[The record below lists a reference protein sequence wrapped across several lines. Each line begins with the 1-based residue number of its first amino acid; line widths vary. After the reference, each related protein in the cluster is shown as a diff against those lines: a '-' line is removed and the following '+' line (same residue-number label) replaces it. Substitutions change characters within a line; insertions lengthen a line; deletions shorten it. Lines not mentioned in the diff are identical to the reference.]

1 MTPYTIEI
9 ERMVLGLEHLGAGFG
24 GSLERTI
31 FDRLLG
37 NLMDLTVAWVNPD
50 AVFSKT
56 NEEIYLLWQDLY
68 ENFHRL
74 TDNAADYLAHLHSKK
89 VEEQMMTDA
98 FLVYKEALT
107 EYLRNFMT
115 SLQRTSFRIEGLLEE
130 APLTFS
136 QKLTECVADYELSI
150 PRLDV
155 RPSKEQLMERFQ
167 NEWESLRTWFLGEG
181 GSESD
186 LLYLQNATNDTIRRL
201 TRFAQRLGE
210 THHNLRNR
218 RLDYLHLAKWF
229 SNLDTVQEAHELSA
243 CVFGVFDTRHLWADR
258 PKQTESFEVE
268 IWDEPPS
275 EIEIRPK
282 VRNYREKGRPNAVVD
297 FLRTHQRL
305 LQTTKALDRL
315 HLERENAK
323 IALVSQQETETIL
336 KREQQVLD
344 VEREALGEH
353 DVFKAEKERERL
365 LKEQQKNQVILA
377 GKNKQLTNNV
387 SKEGTLK
394 DQIGKLELKEQHALA
409 TIHEELEELDSL
421 AEESAFLNHEIA
433 ADEFNR
439 EIDRTFSFALW
450 KKEAFDYQRLLENVM
465 KLLRQE
471 SGAKERYQEADLA
484 LSETKKAW
492 DEEQY
497 QEKKWADLLHEERF
511 SWVAQL
517 FEWQPMNQELRF
529 QDIELQTLALR
540 ARSFP
545 ESVNQSTLAVQYTE
559 PYCQL
564 WLQAISKKQPGHQ
577 YASAQ

>member
-1 MTPYTIEI
+1 MNEQLLKPIQEATYLTVSNAWRYRSILRYVYQQHERLRYYIVLEEILQYLKQDPHFREYTEEQLLQDLDQLVSWKNLIPRQDTGRVSSIEEFKKRKFRYQLTPYTIEI

-24 GSLERTI
+24 GSLERTL

-37 NLMDLTVAWVNPD
+37 NLMDLTAAWVKPD

-74 TDNAADYLAHLHSKK
+74 TDNAADYLAHLHSEK

-136 QKLTECVADYELSI
+136 QKLTECVAEYELSI

-167 NEWESLRTWFLGEG
+167 NKWDSLRTWFLGEG

-243 CVFGVFDTRHLWADR
+243 CVFGVFHTRHLWVDR

-297 FLRTHQRL
+297 QSERKKAALEAYLREKEIEQQL
-305 LQTTKALDRL
+305 LDNLIQNNCIVLRNLPELTTFIRKTLLTWISKCMANPDR
-315 HLERENAK
+315 K
-323 IALVSQQETETIL
+323 GKTET
-336 KREQQVLD
+336 
-344 VEREALGEH
+344 G
-353 DVFKAEKERERL
+353 
-365 LKEQQKNQVILA
+365 
-377 GKNKQLTNNV
+377 
-387 SKEGTLK
+387 
-394 DQIGKLELKEQHALA
+394 
-409 TIHEELEELDSL
+409 
-421 AEESAFLNHEIA
+421 
-433 ADEFNR
+433 
-439 EIDRTFSFALW
+439 RTFSLEKASDRQINLHCEDGLLAMPDYIFL
-450 KKEAFDYQRLLENVM
+450 FD
-465 KLLRQE
+465 
-471 SGAKERYQEADLA
+471 DLA
-484 LSETKKAW
+484 EA
-492 DEEQY
+492 
-497 QEKKWADLLHEERF
+497 
-511 SWVAQL
+511 
-517 FEWQPMNQELRF
+517 
-529 QDIELQTLALR
+529 
-540 ARSFP
+540 AR
-545 ESVNQSTLAVQYTE
+545 
-559 PYCQL
+559 
-564 WLQAISKKQPGHQ
+564 
-577 YASAQ
+577 